1 MSDFARKHMLSIG
14 VSVGVLSMMMASPV
28 FAQDAAPAPDSQEEA
43 VNADGNSASAN
54 SNDIVVTAQKRGQN
68 IQDVGISITAFSAE
82 TIKDSNYANVS
93 DAIAQVPGAIARRHY
108 PSRGLTTNMFIRG
121 IGQTDFNDGTESS
134 IAPFVDDFYLIQASQ
149 ADFSTYDVERVEV
162 LRGPQGTIFG
172 RNATGGAVQSI
183 TAKPKNEFE
192 GLVEVGIGNLGNQ
205 TLQGMINIP
214 ISEVAQVRF
223 SGLIDRHD
231 HYVKNIFPGNSD
243 QLNQNF
249 GAGRAQLRLTPND
262 DFEMILK
269 YEYGKVEGNLSSDQ
283 GVAFEGTA
291 DGDVR
296 QIPQTASGYNPVTDG
311 VDGPNL
317 TNSDSFGYGR
327 NKIQHVLNTIKWDF
341 GSFNLTSITGFLNQ
355 KFDIIEDCDGTP
367 NPTCAFWPDVKSKH
381 WSQEIRLNGE
391 AGRLNWTLGGYY
403 LGQRASNHMVLPIFL
418 TPGTATTLPQ
428 GFVIDVNWDLD
439 VRSFAAFGQLE
450 YALTDTV
457 TVIGGLRVNNDRKH
471 FEQTRDFVTI
481 QYPAGTTT
489 WSNRELLRFF
499 QGETARVN
507 QHTFTDAVAGNLTT
521 QDDTNFSGTLQVNYK
536 PNSDLLIYGSL
547 RRGLKAAGFNN
558 GLVDV
563 QQAQINLLP
572 YGQEVLHA
580 AELGWKW
587 DFLQDRLGRLNGAL
601 FYYDYSGFQ
610 ATSYVGIGN
619 LISNNDAIVSG
630 GELELQIEPV
640 VGLKL
645 SLGAG
650 FLFDKKV
657 KDVTRVSFTDPTLT
671 FTADRQLGEAPDI
684 SLNGA
689 LRYEWQSGDAEWGVF
704 VDGNYTGDRFSD
716 VLNQT
721 DLVLPGYATI
731 NLGASYKHDTGASVR
746 LNVRN
751 VFDKRVQTNIIAAP
765 GLDNLGHFNYN
776 EPRIY
781 SITVGYKF

>member
-1 MSDFARKHMLSIG
+1 MNKVARKSMLTIG
-14 VSVGVLSMMMASPV
+14 VSAGALMLMMASPSL
-28 FAQDAAPAPDSQEEA
+28 AQDAMPDSQGQEA
-43 VNADGNSASAN
+43 TSGAENNASD

-68 IQDVGISITAFSAE
+68 IQDVGISITAVTSE
-82 TIKDSNYANVS
+82 IMEDSNFSNVS
-93 DAIAQVPGAIARRHY
+93 DVIAQVPGAIARRHY

-172 RNATGGAVQSI
+172 RNATGGAVQTI
-183 TAKPKNEFE
+183 TAKPQNEFA
-192 GLVEVGIGNLGNQ
+192 GSVEVGIGNLGNQ
-205 TLQGMINIP
+205 LLQGMINVP
-214 ISEVAQVRF
+214 ISEIAQVRL

-231 HYVKNIFPGNSD
+231 HYVTNIFPGTSD
-243 QLNQNF
+243 QLNQKF
-249 GAGRAQLRLTPND
+249 AAGRAQLRLTPND
-262 DFEMILK
+262 DFEMVTK
-269 YEYGKVEGNLSSDQ
+269 FEFGKVKGNLSSDQ
-283 GVAFEGTA
+283 GVAFAGTA
-291 DGDVR
+291 DGDVI

-311 VDGPNL
+311 VDGPDR
-317 TNSDSFGYGR
+317 TNADSFGYGR

-341 GSFNLTSITGFLNQ
+341 GSFSLTSITGLLNQ

-391 AGRLNWTLGGYY
+391 TGRLNWTLGGYY

-418 TPGTATTLPQ
+418 TAGTPTTLPT

-471 FEQTRDFVTI
+471 FEQVRDFVTI

-489 WSNRELLRFF
+489 WSNRELLRYF

-521 QDDTNFSGTLQVNYK
+521 KEDTNFSGTLQLNYK
-536 PNSDLLIYGSL
+536 PNNDLLIYGSL

-572 YGQEVLHA
+572 YNQEVLHA
-580 AELGWKW
+580 AEIGWKW

-601 FYYDYSGFQ
+601 FYYDYSDFQ

-619 LISNNDAIVSG
+619 LISNNDATVSG
-630 GELELQIEPV
+630 GELELTIEPV
-640 VGLKL
+640 DGLTL

-657 KDVTRVSFTDPTLT
+657 QDVTRVSFTNPNLT
-671 FTADRQLGEAPDI
+671 FTADRELGEAPDL

-689 LRYEWQSGDAEWGVF
+689 LRYDWQSGDAEWGVF
-704 VDGNYTGDRFSD
+704 VDGNYTGKRFSD

-721 DLVLPGYATI
+721 DLVLPGYATF
-731 NLGASYKHDTGASVR
+731 NLGASYKHDSGAFVR
-746 LNVRN
+746 VNMRN

-781 SITVGYKF
+781 SITLGYKF